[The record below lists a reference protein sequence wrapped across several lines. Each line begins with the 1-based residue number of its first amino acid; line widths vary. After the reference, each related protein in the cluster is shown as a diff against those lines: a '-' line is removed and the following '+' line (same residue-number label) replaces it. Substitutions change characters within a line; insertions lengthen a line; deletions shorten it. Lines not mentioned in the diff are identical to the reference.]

1 MNGWLERVSWRN
13 LGKRGS
19 AGGKGRGGFSGSGIH
34 GCEWMAYTRLMG
46 WNTDGWTRW
55 MDGWDVRKWQ
65 ILDTS
70 YDISYSTWPVLAA
83 RIVLLQV
90 GTHTHLYRNRLPDG
104 IRRPYVRA
112 ASMHVSTRNGMRC
125 VDFLDDHDRRQVR
138 VVVGGK
144 TS

>member
-1 MNGWLERVSWRN
+1 
-13 LGKRGS
+13 
-19 AGGKGRGGFSGSGIH
+19 
-34 GCEWMAYTRLMG
+34 
-46 WNTDGWTRW
+46 